1 MVDKTT
7 IGGNGTNG
15 ELRVNDAANQS
26 MVNVAVGTN
35 TRRNDAE
42 LKIGGQ
48 GGRNGLL
55 RVARAKDDLSTTIG
69 DNGMSL
75 VGALSV
81 YNSDR
86 RNPLNI
92 NPFGDELKVLMGDT
106 GVAAYLQLTDGS
118 NGPGPIIE
126 VSGKDNAIRT
136 GQPGAKTNTLEIVGK
151 SARISAGGEGTAG
164 RLIANGGDE
173 KARVTLNGADASV
186 RVGGNGSNGTVSV
199 LGADGQPLLELLGRA
214 NESVMGLGQKNRPA
228 RISLYNAQQRESIK
242 LDAGAGDILLA
253 NADAAEMFDV
263 DGPAEPGTVMVISA
277 SGTLV
282 AGDRPYDTRVAGIV
296 SGAGTFQP
304 ALVLD
309 RRQTEH
315 DRAPI
320 ALAGKVYCYAD
331 ASSAPI
337 RAGDLLT
344 TSATPGHA
352 MRVGE
357 SSRALGA
364 VVGKALGSLE
374 SGTGLIP
381 VLVGL
386 Q

>member
-7 IGGNGTNG
+7 IGGNGTDG
-15 ELRVNDAANQS
+15 ELRVNDAANQP

-35 TRRNDAE
+35 TRRKDAE
-42 LKIGGQ
+42 LKIGGT

-75 VGALSV
+75 VGGLSV

-92 NPFGDELKVLMGDT
+92 SPSGDEMRVLMGDT

-136 GQPGAKTNTLEIVGK
+136 GMPGAKTNTLEIVGK
-151 SARISAGGEGTAG
+151 SALVSVGGEGKAG

-173 KARVTLNGADASV
+173 KPRVTLNGADASV

-199 LGADGQPLLELLGRA
+199 LGADGQPMLELLGRA

-263 DGPAEPGTVMVISA
+263 EGECAPGTVMVISA
-277 SGTLV
+277 TGTLV

-315 DRAPI
+315 ERAPI
-320 ALAGKVYCYAD
+320 ALAGKVFCYVD
-331 ASSAPI
+331 ATSGPI
-337 RAGDLLT
+337 AAGDLLT
-344 TSATPGHA
+344 TSVTPGHA
-352 MRVGE
+352 MRV
-357 SSRALGA
+357 SDRSQALGA
-364 VVGKALGSLE
+364 IVGKALASLE

-381 VLVGL
+381 VLVGP

>member
-7 IGGNGTNG
+7 IGGNGTDG
-15 ELRVNDAANQS
+15 ELRVNDAANQP

-35 TRRNDAE
+35 PRRKDAE
-42 LKIGGQ
+42 LKIGGT

-81 YNSDR
+81 HNTDG

-92 NPFGDELKVLMGDT
+92 NPFGDEMKVLMGDT
-106 GVAAYLQLTDGS
+106 GVGAYLQLTDGS

-136 GQPGAKTNTLEIVGK
+136 GMPGANTSTLEIVGK
-151 SARISAGGEGTAG
+151 SARISVGGEGKDG

-263 DGPAEPGTVMVISA
+263 DGECAPGTVMVISA
-277 SGTLV
+277 AGTLV
-282 AGDRPYDTRVAGIV
+282 AGDQPYDTRVAGIV

-315 DRAPI
+315 ERAPI
-320 ALAGKVYCYAD
+320 ALAGKVFCYVD
-331 ASSAPI
+331 ATAGPI
-337 RAGDLLT
+337 AVGDLLT
-344 TSATPGHA
+344 TSATAGHA
-352 MRVGE
+352 MRVGDR
-357 SSRALGA
+357 SQALGA
-364 VVGKALGSLE
+364 IVGKALGALE
-374 SGTGLIP
+374 SGTGMIP